1 MQMCISSYDMSLTL
15 QVLGSQYSQQHLPA
29 LKLGILQKSCR
40 MNLLIRQVQIL
51 LKKGEMFPGPGLF
64 LKSLALARMGQ
75 IVRKAPMRKWN
86 LQLKRDPKAREAPH
100 VQHLQKYRKS
110 SFPHLPHLRSTE
122 NFLVQL
128 HHLGVQHQ
136 SLHPEE
142 NCPGLFCGIT

>member
-1 MQMCISSYDMSLTL
+1 MSFTL
-15 QVLGSQYSQQHLPA
+15 QVLGSLYSQQQLPA

-40 MNLLIRQVQIL
+40 ISLLSGQVQIL
-51 LKKGEMFPGPGLF
+51 LKKGGMLPGPGLF
-64 LKSLALARMGQ
+64 LKSLGLARMGQ
-75 IVRKAPMRKWN
+75 IVRKAQMRKRN
-86 LQLKRDPKAREAPH
+86 LQLKPDPKAREAPH
-100 VQHLQKYRKS
+100 IQHLQKYRRS
-110 SFPHLPHLRSTE
+110 SFPHLPHPRSAE